1 MSKSNRV
8 VDRRPAG
15 VRLKPSPGL
24 SEVVRRLRGDGRA
37 AFAVGGGVRDGLLGL
52 PVAEWDVATDAR
64 PERVLVLFERTFP
77 IGLEHGTVGV
87 RIGDETV
94 EVTTFRT
101 DVATDGRRAVVRFGA
116 SLEEDLARRDFTIN
130 AVAWDPAD
138 GQVHDPFGGL
148 DDLATGRLRT
158 VGDPDRRL
166 VEDYLR
172 VLRAFRFAARFDLEI
187 DPATRSALER
197 HAGGVTG
204 LSGERVRD
212 ELWKTFSECR
222 TPSRAPTA

>member
-77 IGLEHGTVGV
+77 IGLEHGQHTAHAV
-87 RIGDETV
+87 RGGAVQQDGSG
-94 EVTTFRT
+94 R
-101 DVATDGRRAVVRFGA
+101 VAL
-116 SLEEDLARRDFTIN
+116 S
-130 AVAWDPAD
+130 
-138 GQVHDPFGGL
+138 
-148 DDLATGRLRT
+148 GRLVSRLRGPALCAAGRT
-158 VGDPDRRL
+158 GGAPR
-166 VEDYLR
+166 EHR
-172 VLRAFRFAARFDLEI
+172 VAHL
-187 DPATRSALER
+187 PA
-197 HAGGVTG
+197 G
-204 LSGERVRD
+204 
-212 ELWKTFSECR
+212 
-222 TPSRAPTA
+222 P